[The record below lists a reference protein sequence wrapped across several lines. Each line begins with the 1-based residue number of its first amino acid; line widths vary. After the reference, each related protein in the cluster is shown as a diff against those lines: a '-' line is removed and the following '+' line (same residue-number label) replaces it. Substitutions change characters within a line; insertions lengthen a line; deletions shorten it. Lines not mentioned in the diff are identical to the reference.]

1 MNPLAIKFA
10 QQECEIHQQMD
21 HENVV
26 KLYETVETQK
36 EYVMY
41 MEYCDK
47 ANQLADK
54 INEVKPPTSF

>member
-1 MNPLAIKFA
+1 MN
-10 QQECEIHQQMD
+10 

-26 KLYETVETQK
+26 KLYDTVETQK

-54 INEVKPPTSF
+54 INEVIPISF

>member
-1 MNPLAIKFA
+1 MN
-10 QQECEIHQQMD
+10 

-26 KLYETVETQK
+26 KLYDSVETQK

-47 ANQLADK
+47 ASQL
-54 INEVKPPTSF
+54 S